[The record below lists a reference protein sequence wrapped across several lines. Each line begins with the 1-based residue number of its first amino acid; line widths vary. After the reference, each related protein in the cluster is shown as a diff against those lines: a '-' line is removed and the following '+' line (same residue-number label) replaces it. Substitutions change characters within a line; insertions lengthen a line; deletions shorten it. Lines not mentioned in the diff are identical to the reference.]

1 MIKDSVPP
9 HSSSALNFDGKNG
22 QKFSISTD
30 EGRNI
35 FLECDEVLLKV
46 KVANTWTERDL
57 VDS

>member
-1 MIKDSVPP
+1 MIKVSVPQ

-46 KVANTWTERDL
+46 KVTNTWTERDL